1 MLDYG
6 GLKRH
11 SFFSLTRCVCIAAFL
26 IMLCPVCRQPMLIV
40 EFDDIELDAC
50 PDCKGIWFDAQELR
64 ELFELVGAPEH
75 GGELEVQLERLKHA
89 SARRSCPRCRG
100 RIEPVRAP
108 TTDGELILDQCPRGH
123 GLWFDKGELE
133 CLFESLLGENSD
145 ALVDVRKYLGHFA
158 AASGSGDSAE

>member
-1 MLDYG
+1 
-6 GLKRH
+6 
-11 SFFSLTRCVCIAAFL
+11 
-26 IMLCPVCRQPMLIV
+26 MLCPVCRQPMLIV

-75 GGELEVQLERLKHA
+75 GRELEGQLERLGHA

-108 TTDGELILDQCPRGH
+108 TNEGELILDQCPRGH

-133 CLFESLLGENSD
+133 CLFESLLGEDSD

-158 AASGSGDSAE
+158 AASGFVDSAE